1 MLLCLRD
8 PQSKMTKRGHQI
20 GVCVRE
26 GNLIKGTWR
35 KPDSRDS
42 ELLKAFVIITC
53 GLNIVCVCAVFR
65 SSASSSRVTRLE
77 MTAGKTE
84 TCRCPSKLEESTWGW

>member
-1 MLLCLRD
+1 MRRAKDVALPERFTEED
-8 PQSKMTKRGHQI
+8 MTKRGQQI

-42 ELLKAFVIITC
+42 KLL
-53 GLNIVCVCAVFR
+53 R
-65 SSASSSRVTRLE
+65 RL
-77 MTAGKTE
+77 
-84 TCRCPSKLEESTWGW
+84 